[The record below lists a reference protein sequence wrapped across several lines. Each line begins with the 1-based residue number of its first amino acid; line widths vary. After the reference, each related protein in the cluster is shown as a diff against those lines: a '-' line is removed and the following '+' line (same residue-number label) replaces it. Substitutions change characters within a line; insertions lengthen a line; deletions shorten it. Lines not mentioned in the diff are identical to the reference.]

1 MPEGAVAVDATAR
14 AEVERWLDGFISAIG
29 SPDPR
34 QFAELFT
41 ADGYWKDILAFTGSY
56 RTFSTTA
63 EISRAWQ
70 EQRAAV
76 TPANIRISADRTPP
90 RLVRRSARSVIEAY
104 FDFDTAQGHATGFA
118 RLIAP
123 DDGASPKAWILLT
136 TLQSLHG
143 YEERIGALRPRGVEY
158 SQNFAGDNWL
168 DERIAE
174 RKFEDRDPEV
184 LVVGGG
190 QGGLIMA
197 ARLRQMGV
205 DALVVEK
212 LPRVGD
218 NWRRRYHSL
227 TLHNEVWAN
236 SLPYMPFPPTW
247 PTFVPKD
254 KLAAWLE
261 AYAEAMELNVWTSTE
276 MTSAQYDD
284 AARTWTVQ
292 LRQDGSERTVR
303 ARHLILAVGGS
314 TGAPNLPALPGLG
327 DFAGDVVHSSQF
339 ASGVQYA
346 GRRAIVIGAG
356 TSGHDVAQ
364 DLYANGATSVT
375 MVQRGPTCVVS
386 LVPSG
391 TMVYAVYSE
400 GPPAEDVDLITAAI
414 PYRVLRETYQ
424 WLTNRT
430 SELDK
435 DLLDGLR
442 RVGFKVDSGPDNTGF
457 HMMYLRRGGGY
468 YINVGCSELIADCK
482 IGLLQAEDIAR
493 FTADGLTR
501 TDGTTIPADLVVLA
515 TGYRN
520 LENVIAARLGDDV
533 AARVGPVWGFNEN
546 HVMRNMWQRTAQPG
560 LWIMGGSLIDARL
573 YSRFLAVQVVADLRD
588 VALPQT

>member
-1 MPEGAVAVDATAR
+1 M
-14 AEVERWLDGFISAIG
+14 
-29 SPDPR
+29 
-34 QFAELFT
+34 
-41 ADGYWKDILAFTGSY
+41 
-56 RTFSTTA
+56 
-63 EISRAWQ
+63 
-70 EQRAAV
+70 
-76 TPANIRISADRTPP
+76 
-90 RLVRRSARSVIEAY
+90 
-104 FDFDTAQGHATGFA
+104 
-118 RLIAP
+118 
-123 DDGASPKAWILLT
+123 
-136 TLQSLHG
+136 
-143 YEERIGALRPRGVEY
+143 
-158 SQNFAGDNWL
+158 
-168 DERIAE
+168 
-174 RKFEDRDPEV
+174 
-184 LVVGGG
+184 
-190 QGGLIMA
+190 
-197 ARLRQMGV
+197 
-205 DALVVEK
+205 
-212 LPRVGD
+212 
-218 NWRRRYHSL
+218 
-227 TLHNEVWAN
+227 
-236 SLPYMPFPPTW
+236 
-247 PTFVPKD
+247 
-254 KLAAWLE
+254 
-261 AYAEAMELNVWTSTE
+261 
-276 MTSAQYDD
+276 
-284 AARTWTVQ
+284 
-292 LRQDGSERTVR
+292 
-303 ARHLILAVGGS
+303 
-314 TGAPNLPALPGLG
+314 PALPGLG

-435 DLLDGLR
+435 NLLDGLR

-468 YINVGCSELIADCK
+468 YINVGCSELIADRK
-482 IGLLQAEDIAR
+482 IGLLQVEDIAR
-493 FTADGLTR
+493 FTTDGLTR

-520 LENVIAARLGDDV
+520 LQHAIAARLGDDV

-573 YSRFLAVQVVADLRD
+573 YSTFLAVQVVADLRD
-588 VALPQT
+588 VALPQI